1 MYCLHNF
8 CKVYKIKPL
17 FKKRK
22 NRRQVQLQVHI
33 LIFLRTV
40 FHAINFNRLLRK
52 LQAVS
57 FYHFNFYHFNGRSQ
71 MKSISKSVDLLS

>member
-8 CKVYKIKPL
+8 CKVAKIKPL

-22 NRRQVQLQVHI
+22 SRRQVQLQVHI
-33 LIFLRTV
+33 LIFLRMV

-52 LQAVS
+52 LQAIS
-57 FYHFNFYHFNGRSQ
+57 FCKQTIKTFIILMARL
-71 MKSISKSVDLLS
+71 K